1 MKDTSGLEKAE
12 EGEEQRA
19 AHPHAN
25 HFSTNG
31 LNATYWGAGGHP
43 GNTVTQ
49 SSRESTNRG
58 ERGGLCDSSSS
69 TC

>member
-1 MKDTSGLEKAE
+1 MEDTSGLEKAE

-31 LNATYWGAGGHP
+31 LNATYWGAGGASWQHCNAKQP
-43 GNTVTQ
+43 
-49 SSRESTNRG
+49 REYK
-58 ERGGLCDSSSS
+58 
-69 TC
+69 